1 MFGQL
6 TGHQIGYLGGTLGC
20 VLGFAGGAFG
30 TYCSIKNTKGPRE
43 KRFMIKAAVVTWSAL
58 SIFLALLIGLPA
70 PYRFFMWVP
79 YGILL
84 PLGIRYSNKRQQ
96 ALQALE
102 DGKMA
107 DLDGHF

>member
-6 TGHQIGYLGGTLGC
+6 TGPQIGYIGGILGC
-20 VLGFAGGAFG
+20 VLGFAGGIFG
-30 TYCSIKNTKGPRE
+30 TYCSIKNTRGSLER
-43 KRFMIKAAVVTWSAL
+43 RFMIKAAILTWIAL
-58 SIFLALLIGLPA
+58 SIFLALLIGLPT

-84 PLGIRYSNKRQQ
+84 PLGIRYSNKRQR

-102 DGKMA
+102 DGEISE
-107 DLDGHF
+107 LDGHF

>member
-1 MFGQL
+1 MLGQL
-6 TGHQIGYLGGTLGC
+6 TGPQIGYLGGILGC
-20 VLGFAGGAFG
+20 VLGFAGGAIG
-30 TYCSIKNTKGPRE
+30 TYCSIKHTKGPLE
-43 KRFMIKAAVVTWSAL
+43 KRFMIKASIVTWVAL
-58 SIFLALLIGLPA
+58 SIFLGLLIALPT

-96 ALQALE
+96 AIQALE
-102 DGKMA
+102 DGKIC